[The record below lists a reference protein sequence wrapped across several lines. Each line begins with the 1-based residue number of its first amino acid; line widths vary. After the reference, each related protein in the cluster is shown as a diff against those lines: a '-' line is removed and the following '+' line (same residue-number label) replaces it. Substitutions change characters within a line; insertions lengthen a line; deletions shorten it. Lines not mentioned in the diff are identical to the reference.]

1 MPEGDVLHRAARALQ
16 PLVGERVEAES
27 PHPRGQLTGVAARV
41 DGRVLEAAEAMGKNL
56 LLRFEGGVTVRSH
69 LRMTGRWRVV
79 PRGAPAVGRPWLVL
93 RGERWEARQ
102 LGGPVLELV
111 GSPLDV
117 TRRLG
122 PDVLAPDADP
132 EALAGRLAAAGP
144 GAAIGDVL
152 LDQRVLAGVGNMWKA
167 EALWAARISPWARTG
182 DLAPEQ
188 LREVAEAVVRLM
200 RGALGEGRQP
210 KAVYGRAGRACTRCG
225 ARIRSFP
232 QGDDARTAYWCP
244 GCQEPPGAGPKPP
257 PV

>member
-1 MPEGDVLHRAARALQ
+1 MPEGDVLHRAARAPQ
-16 PLVGERVEAES
+16 PLVGERVQAES
-27 PHPRGQLTGVAARV
+27 PHPRGALSGVAARV
-41 DGRVLEAAEAMGKNL
+41 DGRVLESVEAVGKNL
-56 LLRFEGGVTVRSH
+56 LLRFEGGLLVRSH
-69 LRMTGRWRVV
+69 LRMSGRWRVV
-79 PRGAPAVGRPWLVL
+79 PRGAPLLGQPWLVL

-111 GSPLDV
+111 GSPLEV

-132 EALAGRLAAAGP
+132 LALAARLREAGP

-167 EALWAARISPWARTG
+167 EALWAARVSPWARVG
-182 DLAPEQ
+182 DLPGEA
-188 LREVAEAVVRLM
+188 LAEVAGAVVRLM
-200 RGALGEGRQP
+200 RGALDEGRES
-210 KAVYGRAGRACTRCG
+210 KAVYGRAGRPCSRCG

-244 GCQEPPGAGPKPP
+244 GCQEPLGTGPKRPP
-257 PV
+257 A